1 MKNHTLTL
9 KQNIF
14 IGSMLFG
21 LFFGAGNLIFPIHLG
36 QTAGANVWLANLGF
50 NYSDW
55 FTIFRHYCNRSIK
68 TNGVFEIA
76 SRVSTSYAYIFT
88 IGLYLVIGPFFAL
101 PRLATTSFEIA
112 FLHLFHQVLQRYYYQ
127 YLVLYSLF

>member
-50 NYSDW
+50 
-55 FTIFRHYCNRSIK
+55 
-68 TNGVFEIA
+68 
-76 SRVSTSYAYIFT
+76 
-88 IGLYLVIGPFFAL
+88 
-101 PRLATTSFEIA
+101 
-112 FLHLFHQVLQRYYYQ
+112 
-127 YLVLYSLF
+127 

>member
-50 NYSDW
+50 LITAIGLP
-55 FTIFRHYCNRSIK
+55 FLGNRSIK
-68 TNGVFEIA
+68 NQWCLWNCFKSKYKLCIHIYNRVISRYRTVLCFTKISNNILWNCFFSIYFTKYCKDITTNI
-76 SRVSTSYAYIFT
+76 
-88 IGLYLVIGPFFAL
+88 
-101 PRLATTSFEIA
+101 
-112 FLHLFHQVLQRYYYQ
+112 
-127 YLVLYSLF
+127 